1 MTERDILDREIHAL
15 SRIMKDNR
23 AALRSAKTSVGDR
36 TLLRLQIGVRTAV
49 NAVLMKRRDTL
60 KY

>member
-1 MTERDILDREIHAL
+1 MTKRETLDRKIHAL
-15 SRIMKDNR
+15 GRIMKDNR
-23 AALRSAKTSVGDR
+23 AALRSEKTSVGDR

-60 KY
+60 KH